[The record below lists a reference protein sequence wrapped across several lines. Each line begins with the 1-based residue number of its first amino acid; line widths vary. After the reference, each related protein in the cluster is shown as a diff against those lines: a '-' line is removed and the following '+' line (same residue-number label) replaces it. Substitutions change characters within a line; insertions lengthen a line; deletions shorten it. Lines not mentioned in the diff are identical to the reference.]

1 MCAQAPGAAVGDP
14 AVMAKV
20 DAVLSR
26 LQQGL
31 P

>member
-1 MCAQAPGAAVGDP
+1 MSVQAPGAAVGDP

-20 DAVLSR
+20 DDVLRR